1 MLLSLTGFASA
12 RNFSWKEQNLRL
24 FLQVLLN
31 TLKPTETSLAE
42 SAGRADV
49 GLQREFLRVDLAGC
63 AELAG

>member
-12 RNFSWKEQNLRL
+12 RNFWKEQNLGL